1 MDRFTDLLVCDNKT
15 GTGYRADKIVTET
28 LENRIAKEGD
38 KLAADVKARYLAVI
52 KDVDTFK
59 EDKMKAVIQE
69 L

>member
-1 MDRFTDLLVCDNKT
+1 
-15 GTGYRADKIVTET
+15 

-38 KLAADVKARYLAVI
+38 KLAADVKARYLTVI